1 MKIWLNDCLVDQ
13 LVLPPTGGG
22 WLLGDGIFE
31 SLRTYNGT
39 PFALDLHIERLN
51 RSAEKMKIP
60 APSREQIE
68 NGVSEV
74 IRANSA
80 TPFGRL
86 RITLLSDSRLI
97 ITHVPFHEDKGFIA
111 LGRHEFT
118 ISSRLAISGMKTI
131 SYAENSLALR
141 SARERGYDD
150 VLLVNERGEVMES
163 ALANLIW
170 LSDGQWWTPS
180 LESGCLP
187 GVTRGLLVENF
198 GVKEGTLLQLDLPK
212 VSALAITSSVREIVG
227 VERYES
233 NFYSHSQAVK
243 ELQDSFSAWI
253 LGKLAL

>member
-1 MKIWLNDCLVDQ
+1 
-13 LVLPPTGGG
+13 
-22 WLLGDGIFE
+22 
-31 SLRTYNGT
+31 
-39 PFALDLHIERLN
+39 
-51 RSAEKMKIP
+51 
-60 APSREQIE
+60 
-68 NGVSEV
+68 
-74 IRANSA
+74 
-80 TPFGRL
+80 
-86 RITLLSDSRLI
+86 LLSDAQLV
-97 ITHVPFHEDKGFIA
+97 ITHTPFSEDKSFIS
-111 LGRHEFT
+111 LGRHEFA
-118 ISSRLAISGMKTI
+118 ISSRIATSGLKTI

-170 LSDGQWWTPS
+170 LSDGHWWTPS
-180 LESGCLP
+180 LASGCLP

-198 GVKEGTLLQLDLPK
+198 GVKEGTLLELDLPK

-233 NFYSHSQAVK
+233 NFYSHSQAIR

>member
-1 MKIWLNDCLVDQ
+1 MKIWLNDSLVEQ
-13 LVLPPTGGG
+13 IVLPSTGSG

-31 SLRTYNGT
+31 SLRTYNGV
-39 PFALDLHIERLN
+39 PFALNLHIERLM
-51 RSAEKMKIP
+51 RSAERMKFS
-60 APSREQIE
+60 APNRDTIE
-68 NGVSEV
+68 KAVDEV
-74 IRANSA
+74 INANDYS
-80 TPFGRL
+80 PFGRL
-86 RITLLSDSRLI
+86 RITLLSDSQLI
-97 ITHVPFHEDKGFIA
+97 ITHIPFMEDKSFIA

-118 ISSRLAISGMKTI
+118 ISSKLAIGGMKTL

-141 SARERGYDD
+141 IARDRGFAD
-150 VLLVNERGEVMES
+150 VVLVNERGEVMES

-180 LESGCLP
+180 LTSGCLP

-198 GVKEGTLLQLDLPK
+198 GVKEGTLLERDLTK

>member
-1 MKIWLNDCLVDQ
+1 MKIWLNDSLVDQ
-13 LVLPPTGGG
+13 LVLPPTSSG

-31 SLRTYNGT
+31 SLRTYNGM
-39 PFALDLHIERLN
+39 PFALDLHLERFN
-51 RSAEKMKIP
+51 RSAEKMKIS
-60 APSREQIE
+60 APSREKIE
-68 NGVSEV
+68 NGVREV

-80 TPFGRL
+80 IPFGRL
-86 RITLLSDSRLI
+86 RITLLSDAQLI
-97 ITHVPFHEDKGFIA
+97 ITHIPYREDKSFIA
-111 LGRHEFT
+111 LGRHEFA
-118 ISSRLAISGMKTI
+118 ISSRLATSGLKTI

-141 SARERGYDD
+141 NARDRGYDD

-163 ALANLIW
+163 AVANLIW

-180 LESGCLP
+180 LASGCLP

-198 GVKEGTLLQLDLPK
+198 AVKEGTLVESELLE

-227 VERYES
+227 VERYEG
-233 NFYSHSQAVK
+233 NFYSHSQAVR

>member
-39 PFALDLHIERLN
+39 PFALDRHIERLN
-51 RSAEKMKIP
+51 RSAEKMKIS

-68 NGVSEV
+68 NGVREV

-80 TPFGRL
+80 IPFGRL
-86 RITLLSDSRLI
+86 RITLLSDAQHI
-97 ITHVPFHEDKGFIA
+97 ITHVAFTEDQSFIA
-111 LGRHEFT
+111 LGRHEFA
-118 ISSRLAISGMKTI
+118 ISSRISTSGLKTI

-150 VLLVNERGEVMES
+150 VILVNERGEVMES

-198 GVKEGTLLQLDLPK
+198 GVQEGTLLEKDLPK

-227 VERYES
+227 VERYEG
-233 NFYSHSQAVK
+233 NFYSHSQEVR

>member
-1 MKIWLNDCLVDQ
+1 MKIWLNDSLVEQ
-13 LVLPPTGGG
+13 IVLPSTGSG

-31 SLRTYNGT
+31 SLRTYNGV
-39 PFALDLHIERLN
+39 PFALDLHIERLM
-51 RSAEKMKIP
+51 RSAERMKFS
-60 APSREQIE
+60 APNRDTIE
-68 NGVSEV
+68 KAVDEV
-74 IRANSA
+74 INANDYS
-80 TPFGRL
+80 PFGRL
-86 RITLLSDSRLI
+86 RITLLSDSQLI
-97 ITHVPFHEDKGFIA
+97 ITHIPFMEDKSFIV

-118 ISSRLAISGMKTI
+118 ISSKLAISGMKTL

-141 SARERGYDD
+141 IARDRGFAD
-150 VLLVNERGEVMES
+150 VVLVNERGEVMES

-180 LESGCLP
+180 LTSGCLP

-198 GVKEGTLLQLDLPK
+198 GVKEGTLLERDLTK